1 MTDSN
6 PSELSGPLWVERFT
20 TSTDLEALEIEFQAN
35 VRRFLKALGD
45 AGATVNVTA
54 TLRPPERAYLM
65 RFAFLIAK
73 QNLDPHTA
81 PAKSGVNINWVHPTP
96 DASRQGAQQMCDGYG
111 LNNLQ
116 VPPALG
122 SRHTEGKAID
132 MVISWTGTLSIR
144 NADGSITAI
153 TGTPR
158 DGTNATLIA
167 AGKTYGVIHLQPPA
181 KDAVHW
187 STDGR

>member
-1 MTDSN
+1 VTENN
-6 PSELSGPLWVERFT
+6 PAELSGPVWVPRFPT
-20 TSTDLEALEIEFQAN
+20 RTDLAALETGFQAN

-45 AGATVNVTA
+45 AAANVRVTA
-54 TLRPPERAYLM
+54 TLRPVERAHLM

-96 DASRQGAQQMCDGYG
+96 DASRQAAQQMCDGYG
-111 LNNLQ
+111 LNNLL

-122 SRHTEGKAID
+122 SRHTIGKSID

-144 NADGSITAI
+144 NADGSVIAI

-158 DGTNATLIA
+158 DGTNPTLIA
-167 AGKTYGVIHLQPPA
+167 TGKTYGVIHFQPPA
-181 KDAVHW
+181 RDAVHW